1 MSTYILFRV
10 MIAIHF
16 LLTLTPLSHF
26 TFLIKNRKIMFN
38 FTILNEI
45 GFLKHNIKTSKGNMH
60 EVCNKL
66 IIFYL
71 LFTWSQF
78 SPLVWLRK
86 KLLGQKILGP
96 TGPNYSNILCHS
108 KKCMWNARDQSAQRE
123 RERESASLYGKIFKG
138 FCKRIHELS
147 TLLLILL
154 DHLSGFFFGFVILCF
169 CFYFYLTL

>member
-123 RERESASLYGKIFKG
+123 RERERAPACTEKSSRVFAKESMN
-138 FCKRIHELS
+138 
-147 TLLLILL
+147 
-154 DHLSGFFFGFVILCF
+154 
-169 CFYFYLTL
+169 

>member
-10 MIAIHF
+10 MIVINF

-60 EVCNKL
+60 EVCNNILPFIYMVSIFSPRLVEEKVTGPKFGPKL
-66 IIFYL
+66 QQHSLSFQEMHVKC
-71 LFTWSQF
+71 TWS
-78 SPLVWLRK
+78 
-86 KLLGQKILGP
+86 I
-96 TGPNYSNILCHS
+96 C
-108 KKCMWNARDQSAQRE
+108 AERE

>member
-1 MSTYILFRV
+1 

-38 FTILNEI
+38 FTILSEI

-108 KKCMWNARDQSAQRE
+108 KKCM
-123 RERESASLYGKIFKG
+123 
-138 FCKRIHELS
+138 
-147 TLLLILL
+147 
-154 DHLSGFFFGFVILCF
+154 
-169 CFYFYLTL
+169 

>member
-1 MSTYILFRV
+1 

-66 IIFYL
+66 IIFHL
-71 LFTWSQF
+71 LFTWSLNF
-78 SPLVWLRK
+78 LPS
-86 KLLGQKILGP
+86 
-96 TGPNYSNILCHS
+96 
-108 KKCMWNARDQSAQRE
+108 
-123 RERESASLYGKIFKG
+123 
-138 FCKRIHELS
+138 
-147 TLLLILL
+147 
-154 DHLSGFFFGFVILCF
+154 FG
-169 CFYFYLTL
+169 